1 MCISIKFRNQ
11 AASDEPMNLL
21 IFRVRGQKS
30 RPSFTLTSMEII
42 VNVMNSELLTLFGSH
57 LAHIVSVAHDERS
70 NWRMVIVFFD

>member
-1 MCISIKFRNQ
+1 
-11 AASDEPMNLL
+11 MNLL

-42 VNVMNSELLTLFGSH
+42 VNVMNSELLSLFGSH

-70 NWRMVIVFFD
+70 SDMLHVCMLCVVVIISMFSTN